1 MALET
6 SASLTSAPQ
15 RSLGIALALGFVA
28 GAVSVLTF
36 LEGSVA
42 LLSAVGGL
50 HANLYSLRPVPPLG
64 VPQIAS
70 SAFWGGAWG
79 MVFAAIAQR
88 PLRGA
93 RYWLAGI
100 VLGAV
105 ALPMVGW
112 FLVAPLKGQ
121 PLAAGWNVSRM
132 GLSMLIN
139 GMWGLGTAVIYR
151 VLRQNR

>member
-1 MALET
+1 MAFET
-6 SASLTSAPQ
+6 SAP
-15 RSLGIALALGFVA
+15 RGSLGIALALGFVA

-42 LLSAVGGL
+42 LLSALRGL
-50 HANLYSLRPVPPLG
+50 STTVYSLQPVPPLG
-64 VPQIAS
+64 VPRIAS
-70 SAFWGGAWG
+70 NAFWGGVWG
-79 MVFAAIAQR
+79 VVFAAIAQR

-100 VLGAV
+100 LLGAV

-112 FLVAPLKGQ
+112 FIVAPLKGQ

-132 GLSMLIN
+132 GYSMLLN
-139 GMWGLGTAVIYR
+139 GMWGLGTAAIYR
-151 VLRQNR
+151 ALRSRR

>member
-6 SASLTSAPQ
+6 PPPSP
-15 RSLGIALALGFVA
+15 SLGIALALGFVA

-42 LLSAVGGL
+42 LLSALGGL
-50 HANLYSLRPVPPLG
+50 KTNLYSLRPVPPLG

-70 SAFWGGAWG
+70 NAFWGGVWG
-79 MVFAAIAQR
+79 IVFAAIAQR

-93 RYWLAGI
+93 RYWLAGV

-112 FLVAPLKGQ
+112 FVVAPLKGQ

-151 VLRQNR
+151 LLRLRR